1 MFLPQCAQ
9 TAGYKY
15 HRINKFADHTS
26 LWRGPCIDVDRH
38 IDIRATI
45 AESSGVQVEDHL
57 TNGRMHSNDAAAH
70 QTNTSYRILQ
80 STG

>member
-1 MFLPQCAQ
+1 MVDTDIIRPMFLPQYAQ

-45 AESSGVQVEDHL
+45 AESSGVQVGGSFDEWTH
-57 TNGRMHSNDAAAH
+57 A
-70 QTNTSYRILQ
+70 LQ
-80 STG
+80 

>member
-45 AESSGVQVEDHL
+45 AESSGVQVGGSFDEW
-57 TNGRMHSNDAAAH
+57 TNA
-70 QTNTSYRILQ
+70 LQ
-80 STG
+80 